1 MFPDFVF
8 WLEASLEWTKQR
20 LAKAELSE
28 KQKTEAKYTVP
39 DLERRYKQFIEE
51 RAGLKDYF
59 RAEGVKIIDI
69 QIDEAVPDYV
79 FKVNTT

>member
-1 MFPDFVF
+1 MFPDFVI

-28 KQKTEAKYTVP
+28 KQKTETKHTIP

-59 RAEGVKIIDI
+59 RAEGVKIIDV

>member
-1 MFPDFVF
+1 VI